1 MRNWLQ
7 KHKKTQLSSSQI
19 IYAVIQVYVEDPL
32 VDKRISVLPK
42 PE

>member
-7 KHKKTQLSSSQI
+7 NTSKAQLSSSQI
-19 IYAVIQVYVEDPL
+19 IYAVIQVDVEDPL
-32 VDKRISVLPK
+32 VDKRIPVLPA